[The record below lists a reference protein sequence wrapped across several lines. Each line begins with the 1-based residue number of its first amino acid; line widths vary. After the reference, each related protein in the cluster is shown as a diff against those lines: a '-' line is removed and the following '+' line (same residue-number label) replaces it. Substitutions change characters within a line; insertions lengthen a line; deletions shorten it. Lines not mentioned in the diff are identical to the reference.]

1 MGDNGSVHELGL
13 LSGVVDVVVQAADQR
28 TIRRVALRVGARSG
42 VVPEALH
49 AAWPIASLG
58 TVCADAELTVEH
70 IEATVWCP
78 TCAAEQQIDEFFA
91 LTCPVCDTPTR
102 ICATAGNSRSPTSM
116 WSDIANSSSSVRASA
131 TALGRHV

>member
-49 AAWPIASLG
+49 AAWPLASLG
-58 TVCADAELTVEH
+58 TACADAELTVEH
-70 IEATVWCP
+70 I
-78 TCAAEQQIDEFFA
+78 AAEQPIDEFFA
-91 LTCPVCDTPTR
+91 LTCPVCDTPTADLR
-102 ICATAGNSRSPTSM
+102 H
-116 WSDIANSSSSVRASA
+116 
-131 TALGRHV
+131 GREFEVAYIDVE

>member
-13 LSGVVDVVVQAADQR
+13 LSGVVDVVVQAAEQR

-42 VVPEALH
+42 H

-58 TVCADAELTVEH
+58 TVCGDAELTVEH

-78 TCAAEQQIDEFFA
+78 TCAAEQPIDEFFA
-91 LTCPVCDTPTR
+91 LTCPVCDTPTADLR
-102 ICATAGNSRSPTSM
+102 H
-116 WSDIANSSSSVRASA
+116 
-131 TALGRHV
+131 GREFEVAYIDVE

>member
-28 TIRRVALRVGARSG
+28 TIRRVALRVGTRSG

-58 TVCADAELTVEH
+58 TACADAELTVEH
-70 IEATVWCP
+70 IEATVWS
-78 TCAAEQQIDEFFA
+78 
-91 LTCPVCDTPTR
+91 PTR
-102 ICATAGNSRSPTSM
+102 NATRRIVR
-116 WSDIANSSSSVRASA
+116 WSAA
-131 TALGRHV
+131 

>member
-1 MGDNGSVHELGL
+1 MTVASLGSTNWSRRSVVLTCGSFLLMGDNGSVHELGL

-49 AAWPIASLG
+49 AAWPIASLS

-78 TCAAEQQIDEFFA
+78 TCAAEQPIDEF
-91 LTCPVCDTPTR
+91 L
-102 ICATAGNSRSPTSM
+102 
-116 WSDIANSSSSVRASA
+116 
-131 TALGRHV
+131 H

>member
-1 MGDNGSVHELGL
+1 MGDNGCVHELGL

-91 LTCPVCDTPTR
+91 LTCPVCDTPTADLR
-102 ICATAGNSRSPTSM
+102 H
-116 WSDIANSSSSVRASA
+116 
-131 TALGRHV
+131 GREFEVAYIDVE

>member
-58 TVCADAELTVEH
+58 TVCADAFL
-70 IEATVWCP
+70 
-78 TCAAEQQIDEFFA
+78 A
-91 LTCPVCDTPTR
+91 LTCPVCDTPTADLR
-102 ICATAGNSRSPTSM
+102 H
-116 WSDIANSSSSVRASA
+116 
-131 TALGRHV
+131 GREFEVAYIDVE